1 MRIGIDLGG
10 TNIAAALVDENMQI
24 IVKKSVPTLA
34 TRPFEEVAHD
44 MGNLALDLIK
54 EAGIDVS
61 EVSQIGIGAPGT
73 PVKETGEIL
82 YSNNL
87 NWYNVPLVEE
97 IRKVI
102 DLPIK
107 LDNDANA
114 AALGE
119 ALAGAAKGA
128 SHCVL
133 VTLGTGV
140 GGGIIIDGKVY
151 DGINHAGAEI
161 GHTVLVSGGEKC
173 TCGRRGCWEAYAS
186 ATALIRMGNAA
197 AFAAP
202 DSILAGLKNENGT
215 LNGYLIFLAADK
227 GCPTAQKVIDQYLF
241 YVAEGIIDMINV
253 FQPQSVVIGGGICA
267 QGERILAPIREHVK
281 QNVFCKQVALP
292 EIVCAQLGNDAGII
306 GAAFL

>member
-10 TNIAAALVDENMQI
+10 TNIAAAIVDEDKKI
-24 IVKKSVPTLA
+24 LVKKSIPTLG

-44 MGNLALDLIK
+44 MGQLAVDLIK
-54 EAGIDVS
+54 EAGIDAS

-73 PVKETGEIL
+73 PVKETGMIL

-87 NWYNVPLVEE
+87 NWYNVPLVDE

-161 GHTVLVSGGEKC
+161 GHTVLVSGGEPC

-202 DSILAGLKNENGT
+202 NSVLAGLKKEHGT
-215 LNGYLIFLAADK
+215 LNGYLIFLAADQ
-227 GCPTAQKVIDQYLF
+227 GCPVAQKVIDQYLF

-281 QNVFCKQVALP
+281 QNVFCKQVDLP